1 MLFKV
6 LQSTHANTNYR
17 RNAGPLADS
26 SMYNGSVCVCVWLSG
41 KSNKT
46 IHSLEIIESSASVG
60 LLPLG
65 VVYSHLNCKRTMWIS
80 ITNFLFEASDKS
92 SQWGMNNSE
101 GAGGPEANR
110 CAFHHN
116 YDTPEL
122 VLVLVLVLFLFL
134 FLFVVP
140 FLAVTKCK
148 SWNYMCI
155 YLST

>member
-1 MLFKV
+1 M
-6 LQSTHANTNYR
+6 
-17 RNAGPLADS
+17 
-26 SMYNGSVCVCVWLSG
+26 CVWLSG

-116 YDTPEL
+116 YDTLEL
-122 VLVLVLVLFLFL
+122 VLFL

-155 YLST
+155 YLSTPSSPAQNKHIQTQPDDASSSSSFFRILLPAPPYIIRKPN